1 MNQTAYVLEE
11 FLQKAGI
18 DKSTLELWE
27 KLKLLKPVGFTE
39 DKNPFYSH
47 TSLEQVAHIKKLVEL
62 GYGPE
67 EIQKIIRKIGLPKKS
82 AAEAKKEKSTRF
94 LTVGA
99 LADKVQVSPRTIK
112 HWEDKGIID
121 ADMRSEGG
129 FRMYSEHYVYLCQ
142 LIQDLQLFGYSL
154 DEIKTISD
162 YFRDFI
168 KLQSNLESAS
178 AQEITQKLEDMTHEI
193 ALLLEKTNQLKAG
206 IQRWEDLLKKKK
218 KELAALKSQNQK
230 RFTGKE
236 GKNHEKDDLH

>member
-18 DKSTLELWE
+18 DKSALELWE

-39 DKNPFYSH
+39 DKLPFYSH
-47 TSLEQVAHIKKLVEL
+47 ATLEQVAHIKKLVEL
-62 GYGPE
+62 GYDAE
-67 EIQKIIRKIGLPKKS
+67 EIQKIIRKIGLPHKNAEDLKKDKS
-82 AAEAKKEKSTRF
+82 ARF

-99 LADKVQVSPRTIK
+99 LAEKVQVSPRTIK

-129 FRMYSEHYVYLCQ
+129 FRMYSEQYIYLCQ

-168 KLQSNLESAS
+168 KIQSSIASTSAEET
-178 AQEITQKLEDMTHEI
+178 AQKLEDMSREI
-193 ALLLEKTNQLKAG
+193 GLLLDKTNQLKAG

-218 KELAALKSQNQK
+218 KELAALQSQNQK

-236 GKNHEKDDLH
+236 GKNHEKDDLY

>member
-1 MNQTAYVLEE
+1 MNQIAYVLEE

-18 DKSTLELWE
+18 NKSDLELWE
-27 KLKLLKPVGFTE
+27 KLKLLKPVGFTD
-39 DKNPFYSH
+39 DKIPFYSH
-47 TSLEQVAHIKKLVEL
+47 TTLVQVAHIKKLVEL

-67 EIQKIIRKIGLPKKS
+67 EIQKIIRKIGLPHKNDDNTKKDKS
-82 AAEAKKEKSTRF
+82 ARF

-99 LADKVQVSPRTIK
+99 LAEKVQVSPRTIK

-129 FRMYSEHYVYLCQ
+129 FRMYSEHYIYLCQ

-168 KLQSNLESAS
+168 KLQSNIESAS
-178 AQEITQKLEDMTHEI
+178 AEETSQKLEAMTQEI
-193 ALLLEKTNQLKAG
+193 SLLLEKTNQLKAG

-218 KELAALKSQNQK
+218 KELAALKSQNRK

-236 GKNHEKDDLH
+236 GKNHEKDDIH

>member
-1 MNQTAYVLEE
+1 MNQIAYVLDE
-11 FLQKAGI
+11 FLQKTGI

-39 DKNPFYSH
+39 DKIPFYSH
-47 TSLEQVAHIKKLVEL
+47 ATLEQVAHIKKLVEL

-67 EIQKIIRKIGLPKKS
+67 EIQKIIRKIGLPHKS
-82 AAEAKKEKSTRF
+82 EEAKKDKSTNF
-94 LTVGA
+94 LTVGT
-99 LADKVQVSPRTIK
+99 LAEKVQVSPRTIK

-129 FRMYSEHYVYLCQ
+129 FRMYSEHYIYLCQ

-168 KLQSNLESAS
+168 KLQSNIESAS
-178 AQEITQKLEDMTHEI
+178 AEETAQKLQAMSHEI

-218 KELAALKSQNQK
+218 KELTALKSQNQK
-230 RFTGKE
+230 RFSGKE